1 MRDVWTFL
9 RNAQQQILRSDWS
22 GRSLVLAFLVLYV
35 GAALPILSVKVPPL
49 GDYANH
55 LSRMFIIT
63 SGASD
68 AFLTQYYKVKWAIIP
83 NLAMDVLVP
92 PLLHF
97 VDVYVAGKIFVLL
110 VVFVLV
116 SGPMA
121 LNRVV
126 TGRFS
131 PVPLL
136 AFGFIYNGFFMI
148 GLMNYLF
155 GVGLAVWATAIWIWG
170 RERSAVFIALQSVL
184 FTTVLFFCHL
194 YAVGLYLLAVGSYEL
209 WAWSKRSFRFDGRLG
224 GLTVL
229 LGVLLALVMILLMN
243 GPTWGLSGVYDWDDQ
258 GKIEGL
264 AAIFRLYDDKF
275 DLVVLLAFLAA
286 LGFGLSRGVLNLH
299 PAGMACLIFSA
310 LAYLAMP
317 ATLFGS
323 MLADQR
329 MPIAILM
336 FAIGFVRVDLRS
348 DGLRLGFVAVLA
360 AICFVR
366 YAEVGNHWQQIER
379 YVQEF
384 NEGLATVERGAR
396 VMVAQADE
404 PDGTVSINDG
414 LSHVPCLAIIERS
427 ALVTTAFTV
436 KGKQILGVKPPF
448 TEIVDRDD
456 GFLPNMS
463 QLVAAESQTP
473 ANDPFWA
480 TWYKD
485 HDYVVEMFGGAEAIN
500 PDPDHLELTYKSE
513 KFQIFRI
520 LKDVDD
526 EESSK

>member
-1 MRDVWTFL
+1 MWAFL
-9 RNAQQQILRSDWS
+9 RKTQLQIIRSDWS
-22 GRSLVLAFLVLYV
+22 GRSLCVAFVILYA
-35 GAALPILSVKVPPL
+35 GAAFPILSVHVPPL

-55 LSRMFIIT
+55 LSRMFIIA
-63 SGASD
+63 SGGGD
-68 AFLTQYYKVKWAIIP
+68 AFLAQYYKVKWAIIP

-92 PLLHF
+92 PLLRF
-97 VDVYVAGKIFVLL
+97 IDVYMAGKLFVLL
-110 VVFVLV
+110 VIFVLV
-116 SGPMA
+116 SAPFA

-136 AFGFIYNGFFMI
+136 AFVFIYNGFFMI

-155 GVGLAVWATAIWIWG
+155 GVGLSVWATAVWIWG
-170 RERSAVFIALQSVL
+170 RDRSPVFIVLQSVV
-184 FTTVLFFCHL
+184 FTAILFFCHL

-209 WAWSKRSFRFDGRLG
+209 WAWSQRSFRFDLRLG
-224 GLTVL
+224 GLVAL
-229 LGVLLALVMILLMN
+229 LGLLLALVMILLMN

-286 LGFGLSRGVLNLH
+286 LGFGLSRRLLTLH
-299 PAGMACLIFSA
+299 PAGMTCLIFSA

-329 MPIAILM
+329 MPIAILL

-348 DGLRLGFVAVLA
+348 NATRLGFVAVLA
-360 AICFVR
+360 MICFVR
-366 YAEVGNHWQQIER
+366 YAEVANHWQQIER

-384 NEGLATVERGAR
+384 HEGLATMERGAR

-404 PDGTVSINDG
+404 PDGNVSINDG
-414 LSHVPCLAIIERS
+414 LSNVPCLAIIERS
-427 ALVTTAFTV
+427 ALVSTAFTV
-436 KGKQILGVKPPF
+436 KGKQILGVRPPF

-463 QLVAAESQTP
+463 QLIAAESQTP

-485 HDYVVEMFGGAEAIN
+485 HDYVVELFGGSEAIN
-500 PDPDHLELTYKSE
+500 PDPDRLELTYKSE
-513 KFQIFRI
+513 KFQIFRV

-526 EESSK
+526 EESGK

>member
-9 RNAQQQILRSDWS
+9 NKTKQKLFGLDWS
-22 GRSLVLAFLVLYV
+22 GRPLLLAFLVLYT

-55 LSRMFIIT
+55 LSRMFIIA
-63 SGASD
+63 SGAGD
-68 AFLTQYYKVKWAIIP
+68 TFLSQYYKVKWAIIP
-83 NLAMDVLVP
+83 NLAMDVVVP

-97 VDVYVAGKIFVLL
+97 VDVYVAGKIFVLM

-116 SGPMA
+116 SGPIV

-148 GLMNYLF
+148 GLMNYMF
-155 GVGLAVWATAIWIWG
+155 GVGLAVWAMAVWIWC
-170 RERSAVFIALQSVL
+170 RERSWVFVVLQSAF

-209 WAWSKRSFRFDGRLG
+209 WAWFKRAFRFDARLG

-229 LGVLLALVMILLMN
+229 LGVLLALIMALLLN

-258 GKIEGL
+258 GKIEGV

-286 LGFGLSRGVLNLH
+286 LGFGLSRRMLHFH
-299 PAGMACLIFSA
+299 PAGLVFVLFAA

-317 ATLFGS
+317 ATFFGS

-348 DGLRLGFVAVLA
+348 DTTRLAFVAILM

-366 YAEVGNHWQQIER
+366 YGEVGNHWQQIER
-379 YVQEF
+379 YVKEF

-404 PDGTVSINDG
+404 PDGVVSINDG
-414 LSHVPCLAIIERS
+414 LSHIPCLAIIERS
-427 ALVTTAFTV
+427 ALVSTAFTV
-436 KGKQILGVKPPF
+436 TGKQILTVKHPF

-456 GFLPNMS
+456 GFLPNIS
-463 QLVAAESQTP
+463 QLIAAESQTP

-485 HDYVVEMFGGAEAIN
+485 HDYLVEMFGGEEAVN
-500 PDPDHLELTYKSE
+500 PDPDHLELVYKNQ

-526 EESSK
+526 EENGK

>member
-1 MRDVWTFL
+1 MWAFL
-9 RNAQQQILRSDWS
+9 RKAQQQIIRSDWS
-22 GRSLVLAFLVLYV
+22 GRSLFVAFVVLYL
-35 GAALPILSVKVPPL
+35 GATLPILSVKVPPL

-55 LSRMFIIT
+55 LSRMFIIA
-63 SGASD
+63 SGGGD
-68 AFLTQYYKVKWAIIP
+68 AFLAQYYKVKWAIIP

-92 PLLHF
+92 PLLRF
-97 VDVYVAGKIFVLL
+97 IDVYTAGKLFVLL
-110 VVFVLV
+110 VIFVLV
-116 SGPMA
+116 SAPFA
-121 LNRVV
+121 LNRAV

-136 AFGFIYNGFFMI
+136 AFAFIYNGFFMI

-155 GVGLAVWATAIWIWG
+155 GVGLSVWATAIWIWG
-170 RERSAVFIALQSVL
+170 RDRSAVFIAVQSVF
-184 FTTVLFFCHL
+184 FTIILFFCHL

-209 WAWSKRSFRFDGRLG
+209 WAWSQRSFRLDLRLG
-224 GLTVL
+224 GLIAL
-229 LGVLLALVMILLMN
+229 LGLLLALVMVLLLN

-264 AAIFRLYDDKF
+264 AAVFRLYDDKF

-286 LGFGLSRGVLNLH
+286 LGFGLSRRLLAMH
-299 PAGMACLIFSA
+299 PAGITCLIFSA
-310 LAYLAMP
+310 LAYLVMP
-317 ATLFGS
+317 TTLFGS

-348 DGLRLGFVAVLA
+348 DVTRLGFVTVLGI
-360 AICFVR
+360 ICFVR

-384 NEGLATVERGAR
+384 HEGLATIERGAR
-396 VMVAQADE
+396 VMVAQADD
-404 PDGTVSINDG
+404 PDGNVSINDG

-427 ALVTTAFTV
+427 ALVSTAFTV
-436 KGKQILGVKPPF
+436 KGKQILGVRPPF

-463 QLVAAESQTP
+463 QLIAAESQTP

-485 HDYVVEMFGGAEAIN
+485 HDYVVEMFGGSEAIN

-513 KFQIFRI
+513 KFQIFRV

-526 EESSK
+526 EESDK